1 MQTPEMEQLVV
12 DMLDD
17 RQPVLKDY
25 FTARG
30 ARLETLVWHPTT
42 TDTDQSTMRFLIEY
56 WNRLRGDAPLPP
68 AGELSP
74 FDLKPALGH
83 IVLIDVLD
91 DGWNGRFR
99 LYGTKVAETYGRDM
113 TGRLISEID
122 GGNYVSVFFRS
133 LYRAAWLR
141 KAPYYSHHYPPAH
154 VAVESWQRLALPL
167 AGPDGQ
173 VCRFLA
179 CNIAGPW
186 RPPQRRSAPGTP
198 GPGQQETVS

>member
-17 RQPVLKDY
+17 HRTVLKDY
-25 FTARG
+25 FAARG
-30 ARLETLVWHPTT
+30 ARLDRLTWHPTT
-42 TDTDQSTMRFLIEY
+42 ADTNQSAMRFLIEY
-56 WNRLRGDAPLPP
+56 WHQLRGDAEIPL
-68 AGELSP
+68 ASDVSP
-74 FDLKPALGH
+74 FELKPALGH

-91 DGWNGRFR
+91 EGWNGRFR

-133 LYRAAWLR
+133 LYRTAWLR
-141 KAPYYSHHYPPAH
+141 KASYYTHHFPPPH

-186 RPPQRRSAPGTP
+186 RPPARKATTP
-198 GPGQQETVS
+198 QPETAA

>member
-1 MQTPEMEQLVV
+1 MPAMQTPEMEQLVV

-17 RQPVLKDY
+17 RQTVLRDY
-25 FTARG
+25 FTARS
-30 ARLETLVWHPTT
+30 ARLDSLIWNPTS
-42 TDTDQSTMRFLIEY
+42 TDTGQDVMRFLIEY
-56 WNRLRGDAPLPP
+56 WHQLRGEAAIPQACDV
-68 AGELSP
+68 SP
-74 FDLKPALGH
+74 FELKPALGH

-122 GGNYVSVFFRS
+122 GGNYVSVFFRA

-141 KAPYYSHHYPPAH
+141 KAPYYSHHFPPAH

-173 VCRFLA
+173 VSRFLA

-186 RPPQRRSAPGTP
+186 RPPAWKSKTAQP
-198 GPGQQETVS
+198 ETADIR

>member
-1 MQTPEMEQLVV
+1 MQTPEMEQLVA
-12 DMLDD
+12 DMLGD
-17 RQPVLKDY
+17 RQAVLKDY

-30 ARLETLVWHPTT
+30 ARLETLIWHPTT
-42 TDTDQSTMRFLIEY
+42 ADTDQDIMRFLIAY
-56 WNRLRGDAPLPP
+56 WHQLRGTAPLPQ
-68 AGELSP
+68 ACDVSP
-74 FDLKPALGH
+74 FELKPALGH
-83 IVLIDVLD
+83 IVLIDVLEN
-91 DGWNGRFR
+91 GWNGRFR

-113 TGRLISEID
+113 TGRLVSEID

-141 KAPYYSHHYPPAH
+141 KAPYYSHHFPPAH

-186 RPPQRRSAPGTP
+186 RPPERRPLPPRPDSAA
-198 GPGQQETVS
+198 

>member
-1 MQTPEMEQLVV
+1 MPAMQTPEMEQLVV

-17 RQPVLKDY
+17 RQTVLRDY
-25 FTARG
+25 FTARS
-30 ARLETLVWHPTT
+30 ARLDSLIWNPTS
-42 TDTDQSTMRFLIEY
+42 TDTGQDVMRFLIEY
-56 WNRLRGDAPLPP
+56 WHQLRGDAAIPQ
-68 AGELSP
+68 ACDVSP
-74 FDLKPALGH
+74 FELKPALGH

-91 DGWNGRFR
+91 EGWDGRFR

-122 GGNYVSVFFRS
+122 GGNYVSVFFRA

-141 KAPYYSHHYPPAH
+141 RAPYYSHHFPPAH

-173 VCRFLA
+173 VSRFLA

-186 RPPQRRSAPGTP
+186 RPPAWKSRTARP
-198 GPGQQETVS
+198 ETADIR